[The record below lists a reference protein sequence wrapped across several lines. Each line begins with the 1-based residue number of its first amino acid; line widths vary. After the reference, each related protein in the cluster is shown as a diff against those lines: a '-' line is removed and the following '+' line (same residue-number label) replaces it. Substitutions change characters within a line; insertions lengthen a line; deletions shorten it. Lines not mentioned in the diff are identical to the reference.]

1 MKNKKKT
8 NAAKKN
14 STPPGAG
21 QSVKKVG
28 QGLVRLVTTKKGV
41 GLLALATLGL
51 GYLAKRRKA
60 RGTAARPNGAVET
73 DPLTPSGESP
83 ATARLDGR

>member
-1 MKNKKKT
+1 MKNKRKN

-21 QSVKKVG
+21 QSLKKAG
-28 QGLVRLVTTKKGV
+28 QGLARLVTTKKGV

-60 RGTAARPNGAVET
+60 RGTAARPNGALKT
-73 DPLTPSGESP
+73 DPLTPSGEST
-83 ATARLDGR
+83 ATVRLDGQ